1 MLSVCMCARFQA
13 DPKEVHLRAMKR
25 IMRYLVY
32 TPKFGLWYPKGS
44 TFDLIGYSDAGWVG
58 CKIERKST
66 SGTCQFLGRS
76 LVSWASKKQNSVT
89 LSTAEAEYIAAG
101 HCCAQL
107 LWMRQTLRDYGYKL
121 SKVPLL
127 CDNESAIRMADNPV
141 EHSRTKHIDIRYHF
155 LRDHQQRGDIEI
167 AYVSTKEQLA
177 DIFTKPLDEKTF
189 TKLRNELNI
198 LDSRN
203 FDSNITHIAH
213 LYTFDHI
220 SFLLVQMHNSYYLC
234 TKAMTNVFSSIFLL
248 SQRLEGKLSLRRR
261 QGFHSTLTVSFCN
274 TPCVTVTKT

>member
-13 DPKEVHLRAMKR
+13 DPKEVHLRVVKR

-44 TFDLIGYSDAGWVG
+44 TFDLIGYSDADWAG
-58 CKIERKST
+58 CKIDRKSI

-76 LVSWASKKQNSVT
+76 LVSWASKKQNSVA
-89 LSTAEAEYIAAG
+89 LSTAEAEYIVVV
-101 HCCAQL
+101 HCCVQL

-121 SKVPLL
+121 RIPY
-127 CDNESAIRMADNPV
+127 V
-141 EHSRTKHIDIRYHF
+141 EHSRTKHIDIRHHF

-167 AYVSTKEQLA
+167 AYINTKDQLA

-203 FDSNITHIAH
+203 FD
-213 LYTFDHI
+213 
-220 SFLLVQMHNSYYLC
+220 
-234 TKAMTNVFSSIFLL
+234 
-248 SQRLEGKLSLRRR
+248 
-261 QGFHSTLTVSFCN
+261 
-274 TPCVTVTKT
+274 